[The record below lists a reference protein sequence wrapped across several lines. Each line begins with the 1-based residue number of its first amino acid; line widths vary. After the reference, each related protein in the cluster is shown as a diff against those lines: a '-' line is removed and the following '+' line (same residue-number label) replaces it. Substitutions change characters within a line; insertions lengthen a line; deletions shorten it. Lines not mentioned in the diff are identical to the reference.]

1 MEIAKVASALIVS
14 TVEYATKFSAILG
27 EVGYEYITQA
37 HSGIEARQLIAEQDF
52 ALMIINAPLVDEYG
66 YDLAIYTAEQ
76 TTMSVLML
84 ARADICEAVE
94 SKVEDYGVVVM
105 GKPLSQEG
113 LFKTLKA
120 LHANHNRMNNII
132 QSNRRLQD
140 KLEEL
145 KLVDRAK
152 CILIALEG
160 MSEEEAHKYIEKNAM
175 DMRISKKQVAQKIIS
190 IKQHD

>member
-1 MEIAKVASALIVS
+1 MPSALIVS
-14 TVEYATKFSAILG
+14 TAEYAKKFSAILG
-27 EVGYEYITQA
+27 QAGYGTVTQA
-37 HSGIEARQLIAEQDF
+37 YSGTEARQLISDVDF
-52 ALMIINAPLVDEYG
+52 ALLIINAPLVDEFG
-66 YDLAIYTAEQ
+66 YDLAIYAAEN
-76 TTMSVLML
+76 TTMSVLIL
-84 ARADICEAVE
+84 ARADIAEAVE
-94 SKVEDYGVVVM
+94 ARVEDYGVVAM
-105 GKPLSQEG
+105 SKPISQEG

-120 LHANHNRMNNII
+120 LYANHNRMNNII

-145 KLVDRAK
+145 RLVDRAK

-190 IKQHD
+190 LKQHD

>member
-1 MEIAKVASALIVS
+1 MVASALIVS

-27 EVGYEYITQA
+27 EVGYGYITQA

-120 LHANHNRMNNII
+120 LYANHNRMSNII

>member
-1 MEIAKVASALIVS
+1 MPSALIVS
-14 TVEYATKFSAILG
+14 TVEYAKKFSAIAG
-27 EVGYEYITQA
+27 EVGYGQITQA
-37 HSGIEARQLIAEQDF
+37 YSGIEARQLIAEQEF
-52 ALMIINAPLVDEYG
+52 ALLIINAPLVDEFG
-66 YDLAIYTAEQ
+66 YDLAIYAAEH

-84 ARADICEAVE
+84 ARTDICDVVEA
-94 SKVEDYGVVVM
+94 KVEDYGVVVM
-105 GKPLSQEG
+105 GKPISQEG

-120 LHANHNRMNNII
+120 LYANHNRMNNII

-145 KLVDRAK
+145 KLVDKAK

-160 MSEEEAHKYIEKNAM
+160 MSEEEAHRYIEKNAM
-175 DMRISKKQVAQKIIS
+175 DMRMSKKQVAQKIIS